1 MGLLSSSLNSFKK
14 LVGMLAGP
22 NAFLAFSE
30 LIIDVTSSSFI
41 ALNVKVS
48 STSSERSFEK
58 CKFGAINFASISL
71 AIVVKWLLNSLAM
84 MAGSVMSLPFT

>member
-1 MGLLSSSLNSFKK
+1 MGLLSSSLNSFQK

-30 LIIDVTSSSFI
+30 LIIDVTSSSFV

-48 STSSERSFEK
+48 STGSER
-58 CKFGAINFASISL
+58 
-71 AIVVKWLLNSLAM
+71 
-84 MAGSVMSLPFT
+84 